1 MSLISAPLRSWMCAL
16 GVVLIGVA
24 AAGCSVEP
32 DRFDDNR
39 WRGHFETNGFQ
50 SGPRFASSN
59 YRPPLPIPGAP
70 SMVAAALE
78 APSTVA
84 TAVAAPPVGYHD
96 GVEGDD
102 AAATTGSL
110 GAHVVAP
117 GTTIKIS
124 ERDARSL
131 PEVAAT
137 NVISQRTKPDRG
149 DQVMLRRGSRTNVQR
164 NSEPVGGEQPSVP
177 PVEGAAAAVPA
188 PDTPASVDPSKAAE
202 AAPKFRWPVRGQVI
216 AGFGSKI
223 KGRPNNGINV
233 AVPEDTSIKAAEGGV
248 VVYSGNELKAYGN
261 LLLVRHPNGYVTAYA
276 HAKQLLVKGGDE
288 IKRGQVIAKSGRT
301 GDVDTPQLHFEIRK
315 ASAPVDPMQYLSGA

>member
-1 MSLISAPLRSWMCAL
+1 MSLMSAPLRSWMCAL
-16 GVVLIGVA
+16 GVVLIGVG

-32 DRFDDNR
+32 DRFDDSR
-39 WRGHFETNGFQ
+39 WRGHFETTGSSQ

-59 YRPPLPIPGAP
+59 YRPPLPIPAAP

-78 APSTVA
+78 VPSTVA
-84 TAVAAPPVGYHD
+84 AAVAAPAAGYHD
-96 GVEGDD
+96 GVEWDD

-110 GAHVVAP
+110 GAHAVAP
-117 GTTIKIS
+117 GKTIKIS
-124 ERDARSL
+124 ERDTRSL

-137 NVISQRTKPDRG
+137 KVISRRTKPDRG
-149 DQVMLRRGSRTNVQR
+149 DQVILRSASRTNVQR

-177 PVEGAAAAVPA
+177 PAEGAAVPA
-188 PDTPASVDPSKAAE
+188 PDTPASVGPSKVAE
-202 AAPKFRWPVRGQVI
+202 AVPKFRWPVRGQVI

-223 KGRPNNGINV
+223 NGRPNNGINV

-315 ASAPVDPMQYLSGA
+315 ASTPVDPMQYLSGA

>member
-1 MSLISAPLRSWMCAL
+1 
-16 GVVLIGVA
+16 
-24 AAGCSVEP
+24 
-32 DRFDDNR
+32 
-39 WRGHFETNGFQ
+39 
-50 SGPRFASSN
+50 
-59 YRPPLPIPGAP
+59 
-70 SMVAAALE
+70 MVAASLA
-78 APSTVA
+78 APSTVTA
-84 TAVAAPPVGYHD
+84 AVAAPAVGYHD
-96 GVEGDD
+96 AVEWDD

-117 GTTIKIS
+117 GKTIKIS

-131 PEVAAT
+131 PQVAAMS
-137 NVISQRTKPDRG
+137 VISRRTKPVRG
-149 DQVMLRRGSRTNVQR
+149 DQVILRGASRTNVQR

-177 PVEGAAAAVPA
+177 PAEGAAAAAPA
-188 PDTPASVDPSKAAE
+188 PPASGGPSTAAE
-202 AAPKFRWPVRGQVI
+202 AAPKFRWPVRGQVL

-233 AVPEDTSIKAAEGGV
+233 AVPEDTSIKAADGGV

-315 ASAPVDPMQYLSGA
+315 ASEPVDPMQYLGGA